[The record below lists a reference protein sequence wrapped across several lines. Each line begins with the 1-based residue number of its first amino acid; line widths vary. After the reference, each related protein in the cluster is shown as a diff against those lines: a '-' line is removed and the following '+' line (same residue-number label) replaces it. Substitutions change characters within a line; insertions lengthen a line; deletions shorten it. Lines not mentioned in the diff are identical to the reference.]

1 MPRLGIVDLGSNTA
15 RLVVFAFE
23 PGKWFRLV
31 DQIREPVRLGEGLG
45 NNGRLTRAAQLRART
60 TLELFSGHASS
71 TGVSGLEVLGT
82 SALRDATNEDE
93 FLDQIRPLELE
104 VSVLSGK
111 QEARLGVLAVANGF
125 SHREQALMALLVRYH
140 LRGKPRLGAYEPL
153 CGPAG
158 QRLLNT
164 LAACG
169 GALYRKSWLV
179 IGPGQGLRR
188 RAYTALRITDG
199 VGDVE

>member
-15 RLVVFAFE
+15 RLVVFAFD
-23 PGKWFRLV
+23 PGRWFRLV
-31 DQIREPVRLGEGLG
+31 DQIREPVRLGEGFG
-45 NNGRLTRAAQLRART
+45 NNGRLTEAAQLRARAA
-60 TLELFSGHASS
+60 LELFSEFS
-71 TGVSGLEVLGT
+71 TGTGLSSLEVLGT
-82 SALRDATNEDE
+82 SALRDAANRDE
-93 FLDQIRPLELE
+93 FLDLIRPLGLE
-104 VSVLSGK
+104 VTVLSGE

-125 SHREQALMALLVRYH
+125 SHREQSLKALLVRYH

-153 CGPAG
+153 GG
-158 QRLLNT
+158 TEDQRLLNT

-169 GALYRKSWLV
+169 GALHRESWLV
-179 IGPGQGLRR
+179 IGPGPGLRR